1 VWVGAKEVAMRIP
14 GITRR
19 QLRVVPA
26 ALILCV
32 LAFARAQAAPA
43 ATPPVLYA
51 VTGAG
56 GGTGCTGS
64 ASSLYTIDSTTAAAT
79 LVGPIMIGTTQV
91 NHVVGLAVDPT
102 TGTLYGFM
110 NGQAADCT
118 DFGQGTLLTIDKAT
132 GAATVVGSTGAAAIQ
147 SPGMTFD
154 PFGTLYAWGECCN
167 TVGDDLTVVDTTT
180 GTTSKVGECSCS
192 TFATGIASNSNGVM
206 YLKSSGTLYRLNQF
220 TGHRFDAV
228 SLDATPSNMLAF
240 GPSDVLY
247 TGTRGSAGPSAFT
260 LQTIDP
266 ATGDVTT
273 VGTNSVQKIG
283 ALAWDLGTPTAPD
296 VADLSLT
303 KNVDVPSPE
312 NWDDQV
318 VYTLTVSNGG
328 AKDATGVEVTDV
340 LPSGVSYVSDDG
352 GGDYDSNTGVWTVGT
367 VTNGNSATLHIT
379 AAVQPIASWTNDA
392 EVTAS
397 DQYDSDSVPG
407 SGEGDTFA
415 SNTLTPLAVPGID
428 ASLSVDPKGK
438 TKAGS
443 KTKRFE
449 VIVQNVGS
457 QLINVSMAALT
468 VEVNSSTN
476 TITCPDPSKTSKIK
490 PGKQHKFKCA
500 FSPKTVGIVPGQDVT
515 YSASIDLTGDGFPAN
530 DDATATVVAS

>member
-1 VWVGAKEVAMRIP
+1 
-14 GITRR
+14 
-19 QLRVVPA
+19 
-26 ALILCV
+26 
-32 LAFARAQAAPA
+32 
-43 ATPPVLYA
+43 
-51 VTGAG
+51 
-56 GGTGCTGS
+56 
-64 ASSLYTIDSTTAAAT
+64 
-79 LVGPIMIGTTQV
+79 
-91 NHVVGLAVDPT
+91 
-102 TGTLYGFM
+102 
-110 NGQAADCT
+110 
-118 DFGQGTLLTIDKAT
+118 
-132 GAATVVGSTGAAAIQ
+132 
-147 SPGMTFD
+147 
-154 PFGTLYAWGECCN
+154 
-167 TVGDDLTVVDTTT
+167 
-180 GTTSKVGECSCS
+180 
-192 TFATGIASNSNGVM
+192 
-206 YLKSSGTLYRLNQF
+206 
-220 TGHRFDAV
+220 
-228 SLDATPSNMLAF
+228 
-240 GPSDVLY
+240 
-247 TGTRGSAGPSAFT
+247 
-260 LQTIDP
+260 
-266 ATGDVTT
+266 
-273 VGTNSVQKIG
+273 
-283 ALAWDLGTPTAPD
+283 
-296 VADLSLT
+296 LT

-318 VYTLTVSNGG
+318 IYTLTVSNGG
-328 AKDATGVEVTDV
+328 AKDATGIEVTDV
-340 LPSGVSYVSDDG
+340 LPSGLSYVSDDG

-428 ASLSVDPKGK
+428 ATLSVDPKGK